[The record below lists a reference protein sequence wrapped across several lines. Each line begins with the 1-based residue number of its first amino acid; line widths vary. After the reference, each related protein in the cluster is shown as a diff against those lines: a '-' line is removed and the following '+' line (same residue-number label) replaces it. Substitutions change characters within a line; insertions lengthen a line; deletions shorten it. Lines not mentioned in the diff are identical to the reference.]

1 MNGRRANSRRTNP
14 RRGAAPAATRLPGAG
29 LIVGLVVGLIVVA
42 GGVALAGEQAP
53 RRPPEPIPVF
63 VHAMETA
70 DAELEGMLAQAVAEV
85 GKRIARRRH
94 WFRTV
99 DSAEQ
104 ARVTLLVTNYR
115 TASQMIPKLDKLI
128 QRGQVVMVERSE
140 IIELHF
146 VDAVAG
152 IGGVTETLS
161 GLDERET
168 GTSLRNAS
176 DNLAEQLE
184 RFCRDHYAALSESSP

>member
-1 MNGRRANSRRTNP
+1 MNGQRTNL
-14 RRGAAPAATRLPGAG
+14 RRGAAARALSVAG
-29 LIVGLVVGLIVVA
+29 LMVGLIVASLVAA
-42 GGVALAGEQAP
+42 GGAALAGEQAP
-53 RRPPEPIPVF
+53 RRPPEPFPVF
-63 VHAMETA
+63 VHAIPTE
-70 DAELEGMLAQAVAEV
+70 DAELEGMLAKAVSEV
-85 GKRIARRRH
+85 GKRLARRRH

-99 DSAEQ
+99 SSAED
-104 ARVTLLVTNYR
+104 ARVTLQIANYR

-128 QRGQVVMVERSE
+128 QRGQVIMVERSE

-146 VDAVAG
+146 VDAVAR
-152 IGGVTETLS
+152 IGDRMASLS

-184 RFCRDHYAALSESSP
+184 RFCRENYAALTAASP

>member
-1 MNGRRANSRRTNP
+1 MNDQRTNP
-14 RRGAAPAATRLPGAG
+14 RRGVWPVATGLSVAG
-29 LIVGLVVGLIVVA
+29 LIVGFA
-42 GGVALAGEQAP
+42 GATLAGEQAP
-53 RRPPEPIPVF
+53 RRPPEPFPVF
-63 VHAMETA
+63 VHAVETE
-70 DAELEGMLAQAVAEV
+70 DAELRGMLGKAVPEV
-85 GKRIARRRH
+85 AKRIARRRH

-99 DSAEQ
+99 DSAAE
-104 ARVTLLVTNYR
+104 ARVTLRITNYR

-140 IIELHF
+140 IVELHY
-146 VDAVAG
+146 VDAVARV
-152 IGGVTETLS
+152 GGVAEVLS

-176 DNLAEQLE
+176 DHLAEQLE

>member
-1 MNGRRANSRRTNP
+1 MNGHGTNLRHGGP
-14 RRGAAPAATRLPGAG
+14 PAAAVL
-29 LIVGLVVGLIVVA
+29 LVVGMIVGVA
-42 GGVALAGEQAP
+42 GAARAGEQAP
-53 RRPPEPIPVF
+53 RRPPEPFPVF
-63 VHAMETA
+63 VHAIDTE
-70 DAELEGMLAQAVAEV
+70 DAELEGMLGKAVSEV

-99 DSAEQ
+99 DSAEE
-104 ARVTLLVTNYR
+104 ARVTLRVTNYR

-140 IIELHF
+140 IIELHY
-146 VDAVAG
+146 VDAVAR
-152 IGGVTETLS
+152 IGNRAEALS

-184 RFCRDHYAALSESSP
+184 RFCRDHYGALTASSS

>member
-1 MNGRRANSRRTNP
+1 MNGQRTNP
-14 RRGAAPAATRLPGAG
+14 RPGVLPAATGRPVAGLIAGVVGG
-29 LIVGLVVGLIVVA
+29 LIVGGMIVGVGA
-42 GGVALAGEQAP
+42 ALAGEQAP

-63 VHAMETA
+63 VHAVETE
-70 DAELEGMLAQAVAEV
+70 DAELRGMLGKAVSEV
-85 GKRIARRRH
+85 GKRVARRRH

-99 DSAEQ
+99 DSAEE

-152 IGGVTETLS
+152 IGAVTETLS

-176 DNLAEQLE
+176 DNLVAQLE